1 MPSNQNDIQL
11 LQTEAISMGASSVV
25 TGVTGGPAVSWL
37 YIKQNAV
44 GGTVLI
50 LGASI
55 ATGSSVI
62 SGYPCLNPSDGWLK
76 FQGPTKFW
84 LHNSG
89 AASVVHIIRGLNSGV
104 TLPL

>member
-11 LQTEAISMGASSVV
+11 LQTETISMGASSVV

-44 GGTVLI
+44 GGTVLLI
-50 LGASI
+50 GTSI
-55 ATGSSVI
+55 ATGSSI
-62 SGYPCLNPSDGWLK
+62 TTGYPCLNPSDGWLK

-84 LHNSG
+84 LHNSS
-89 AASVVHIIRGLNSGV
+89 AASVVHIIRGLNTSQ
-104 TLPL
+104 TLTL